1 MTKFSICI
9 PTHDRGE
16 NGPKWM
22 RELLDSIKKQTFK
35 DFDIVVTDQSKND
48 LILNVCKEYSDDFQ
62 FTFVRYEGNVPC
74 ENINFGLD
82 ECDGEIIKII
92 FSDDIFTSN
101 LALEILNNFYEENK
115 TKWAFSGF
123 CEMTEDGKTTYD
135 EKLPIWSDYTLEGCN
150 LLSSPSVVSFRNDC
164 KEYFEEN
171 LKLYLDV
178 EFYHR
183 MRWKNGM
190 PHFIPQILVANRK
203 HNTRISST
211 GYDAVFD
218 HPEGKV
224 NSWMINTKELNYIK
238 EKHQKFYDNN
248 RKYPD
253 EN

>member
-1 MTKFSICI
+1 MSKFSICI

-16 NGPKWM
+16 NGQKWM

-62 FTFVRYEGNVPC
+62 FTYVRYEGNVPC

-82 ECDGEIIKII
+82 ECGGEIIKII

-101 LALEILNNFYEENK
+101 LALEILNNFYEENQ

-135 EKLPIWSDYTLEGCN
+135 EKLPIWSEYTLEGCN

-164 KEYFEEN
+164 KEYFDEN

-183 MRWKNGM
+183 MRWKNGI
-190 PHFIPQILVANRK
+190 PHFIPQILVANRG
-203 HNTRISST
+203 HSSRISST

-238 EKHQKFYDNN
+238 EKHQKFYNNN

-253 EN
+253 EK

>member
-1 MTKFSICI
+1 MSEFSIAI
-9 PTHDRGE
+9 PAHDRGI
-16 NGPKWM
+16 NGSLWM
-22 RELLDSIKKQTFK
+22 RELLQSLKIQTFQ
-35 DFDIVVTDQSKND
+35 DFDIVVSDQSKND
-48 LILNVCKEYSDDFQ
+48 NILNVCEEYSNDFE
-62 FTFVRYEGNVPC
+62 FTYVKYQGSVPC
-74 ENINFGLD
+74 ENINVALNNCTGK
-82 ECDGEIIKII
+82 IIKIM
-92 FSDDIFTSN
+92 FSDDIFADEN
-101 LALEILNNFYEENK
+101 ALK
-115 TKWAFSGF
+115 TIKKIYDDTNCKWAFSGF
-123 CEMTEDGKTTYD
+123 CEMTEDGKTTYN

-164 KEYFEEN
+164 KEYFDEN

-183 MRWKNGM
+183 MRWKNGI
-190 PHFIPQILVANRK
+190 PHFIPQTLVANRG
-203 HNTRISST
+203 HNSRISST

-238 EKHQKFYDNN
+238 EKHQKFYNNN